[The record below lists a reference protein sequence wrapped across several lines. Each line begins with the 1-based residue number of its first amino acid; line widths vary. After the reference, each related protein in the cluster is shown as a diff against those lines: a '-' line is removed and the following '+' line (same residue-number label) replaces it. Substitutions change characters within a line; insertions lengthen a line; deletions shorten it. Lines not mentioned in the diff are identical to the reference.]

1 MPPRKS
7 WVKKSPLDRSYLYL
21 ISWAKENQGISQ
33 NTQQRG
39 KGEIWGNF
47 HLLPWRG
54 EKKKNNK
61 VGGRENFLVKFQM
74 QLCRTKGENQTCN
87 YLSFRSSEQITL
99 IPQTLYHCHTL
110 FSPQQVYKLFGLDLE
125 NPIQTRSAEPKQ
137 SLSSLQLL
145 LVIWYFFQERGL
157 CVIAV
162 CFSQSVSRKYCNF
175 PHKTNSVGCVFPA
188 FRSERWSN
196 CHS

>member
-1 MPPRKS
+1 MVQEHATQEVLSKEVSIRSVLSLSYFLSQRKPGHFTEHTAERKGRNLGKFPPT
-7 WVKKSPLDRSYLYL
+7 PL
-21 ISWAKENQGISQ
+21 EG
-33 NTQQRG
+33 G
-39 KGEIWGNF
+39 K
-47 HLLPWRG
+47 
-54 EKKKNNK
+54 KKKNNK

-162 CFSQSVSRKYCNF
+162 CFNQSVRRKYCNF

-188 FRSERWSN
+188 FRSER
-196 CHS
+196 